1 MGKKAAPK
9 LAMEAKNHMENHV
22 IFSFFGVLGMVVSIF
37 GVNFRFFRCVLEQTA
52 KLYKLFY
59 SAC

>member
-22 IFSFFGVLGMVVSIF
+22 TFSFSAGLGMVVSI
-37 GVNFRFFRCVLEQTA
+37 GCVNFCFAGEGRTDSQT
-52 KLYKLFY
+52 L
-59 SAC
+59 